1 MQARDPSGTTV
12 GTFVTLSATQQIL
25 DCSDAGV
32 NATVIAIF
40 LFLHYKDFQLS
51 NCNKP

>member
-1 MQARDPSGTTV
+1 MQARDPSNTTV
-12 GTFVTLSATQQIL
+12 GTFQTLSATQQIL
-25 DCSDAGV
+25 DCSAASVGAMV
-32 NATVIAIF
+32 SAIF